1 MGVNM
6 HLSLDKITIDAG
18 TQARAS
24 LKKDTIADYAEAM
37 KDGAQFP
44 PCLVYHDGDK
54 YYLVDGFHRYFAAK
68 KIKAPSIF
76 VTTVPGTLQEA
87 IEKSWGV
94 NDKHGLPRTRDDK
107 RKAVVSALTTDAH
120 RGKSDREIAKL
131 CSVSHTFVS
140 VIKQELTQAKP
151 KVDTNPPPTTP
162 KVNTNPPPEPDENA
176 VFAEEMEATI
186 QLLKSENEA
195 LSDKLAIAA
204 MDADELDKAMAESTI
219 KDLRAQIRLL
229 EIELKGVTDSRDSL
243 LRENNQLMKQVASL
257 TKKLKKLEG

>member
-18 TQARAS
+18 TQARAT

-44 PCLVYHDGDK
+44 PCLLYHDGDK

-68 KIKAPSIF
+68 KIKTPSIL

-87 IEKSWGV
+87 IEKSWSV
-94 NDKHGLPRTRDDK
+94 NDKHGLPRTREDK
-107 RKAVVSALTTDAH
+107 RKAVVSALATDAH

-131 CSVSHTFVS
+131 CSVSHTFVAA
-140 VIKQELTQAKP
+140 VKNELTQDKP
-151 KVDTNPPPTTP
+151 TTTATPTPPPPP
-162 KVNTNPPPEPDENA
+162 KQEEQEPDESA
-176 VFAEEMEATI
+176 VFKEELEATI
-186 QLLKSENEA
+186 ELLKSENEA

-204 MDADELDKAMAESTI
+204 MDADELDKAMAESVI

-257 TKKLKKLEG
+257 TKKLKKLEQ

>member
-24 LKKDTIADYAEAM
+24 LKKDTIADYAESM

-68 KIKAPSIF
+68 KIKTPSIL

-87 IEKSWGV
+87 IEKSWSV

-107 RKAVVSALTTDAH
+107 RKAVVSALATDAH

-131 CSVSHTFVS
+131 CGVTHPFVAS
-140 VIKQELTQAKP
+140 IKLELEQP

-162 KVNTNPPPEPDENA
+162 KVDTNPPPEPDENA

-257 TKKLKKLEG
+257 TKKLKKLEQ

>member
-1 MGVNM
+1 M

-18 TQARAS
+18 TQARAA
-24 LKKDTIADYAEAM
+24 LKKETIADYAEAM
-37 KDGAQFP
+37 REGAEFP
-44 PCLVYHDGDK
+44 PCLLYHDGDK

-68 KIKAPSIF
+68 KIKAPSIL

-87 IEKSWGV
+87 IEKSWSV

-107 RKAVVSALTTDAH
+107 RKAVVSALATDAH

-131 CSVSHTFVS
+131 CGVTHPFVAS
-140 VIKQELTQAKP
+140 IKKELEEGKP
-151 KVDTNPPPTTP
+151 KVDTNPPPAPVP
-162 KVNTNPPPEPDENA
+162 KQEEQEPDENA
-176 VFAEEMEATI
+176 VFNEEMEATI
-186 QLLKSENEA
+186 QLLKAENEA

-204 MDADELDKAMAESTI
+204 MDADELDKAMAESVI
-219 KDLRAQIRLL
+219 KDLRAQIRVL

-257 TKKLKKLEG
+257 TKKLKKFEQ

>member
-1 MGVNM
+1 M

-18 TQARAS
+18 TQARAT

-44 PCLVYHDGDK
+44 PCLLYHDGDK

-68 KIKAPSIF
+68 KIKTPSIL

-87 IEKSWGV
+87 IEKSWSV
-94 NDKHGLPRTRDDK
+94 NDKHGLPRTREDK
-107 RKAVVSALTTDAH
+107 RKAVVSALATDAH

-131 CSVSHTFVS
+131 CSVSHTFVAA
-140 VIKQELTQAKP
+140 VKNELTQDKP
-151 KVDTNPPPTTP
+151 KVDTNPPP
-162 KVNTNPPPEPDENA
+162 KLDVDTNPPQEPDESA
-176 VFAEEMEATI
+176 VFKEELEATI
-186 QLLKSENEA
+186 ELLKSENEA

-204 MDADELDKAMAESTI
+204 MDADELDKAMAESVI

-257 TKKLKKLEG
+257 TKKLKKLEQ